1 MSNIKNTIGSRIKL
15 ARKGAG
21 YTQEQLAEKLG
32 VSFQAISSW
41 ERDEFIPDTWNLIE
55 LAKALEVSVS
65 SLVEDRNNYS
75 FNTVKNLYNWE
86 HMKTYVQTTAKSLKL
101 SNTLKALDF
110 ASKAHKGQ
118 TRKKS
123 DIPYIYHPLNLAC
136 HVLAMNIN
144 DDAIIS
150 ACLLHDVVED
160 CGIQLNELP
169 VNEETKQLVDLLTH
183 KESKNKVDGLKRY
196 YKSISSN
203 PKAALIKLVDR
214 CNNLTTMSW
223 GLSRDKI
230 YEYIFETET
239 CVLPLLNVIKNTE
252 YDNAKWL
259 LSYQIKAMLDIY
271 KRLM

>member
-1 MSNIKNTIGSRIKL
+1 MTNTNNTIGSRIKF
-15 ARKGAG
+15 ARKSAG

-32 VSFQAISSW
+32 VTFQAISSW

-55 LAKALEVSVS
+55 LAKVLEVSVS

-75 FNTVKNLYNWE
+75 FSTVKNIYNWE
-86 HMKTYVQTTAKSLKL
+86 HMKTYVQTTAKAFKL
-101 SNTLKALDF
+101 SNSLKALDF
-110 ASKAHKGQ
+110 ALKAHKGQ

-160 CGIQLNELP
+160 CGIELNELP
-169 VNEETKQLVDLLTH
+169 VNDETRKIVDLLTH
-183 KESKNKVDGLKRY
+183 KEANDREKGLKAY
-196 YKSISSN
+196 YKDISSN

-223 GLSRDKI
+223 GLSREKI

-239 CVLPLLNVIKNTE
+239 YVLPLLNVIKNTE

>member
-1 MSNIKNTIGSRIKL
+1 MTNIKNTIGSRIKL
-15 ARKGAG
+15 ARKSVGL
-21 YTQEQLAEKLG
+21 TQEELAEKLG
-32 VSFQAISSW
+32 VTFQAISSW

-55 LAKALEVSVS
+55 LAKVLEVSVS
-65 SLVEDRNNYS
+65 SLVEDRNNYT
-75 FNTVKNLYNWE
+75 FNTVKNIYNWE
-86 HMKTYVQTTAKSLKL
+86 HMKAYVQTTAKALKL
-101 SNTLKALDF
+101 NNTLKALDF
-110 ASKAHKGQ
+110 ALKAHKGQ
-118 TRKKS
+118 TRKRS

-160 CGIQLNELP
+160 CDIQLNELP
-169 VNEETKQLVDLLTH
+169 VNEETRQIVDLLTH
-183 KESKNKVDGLKRY
+183 KESKNKEDGLKKY
-196 YKSISSN
+196 YNNISIS

-239 CVLPLLNVIKNTE
+239 YILPLLNVIKNTE